1 MLFGWF
7 YFDWTILIVLPAILF
22 ASVAQLK
29 VKSTFEKY
37 AKLGTYSGL
46 TGAEAARRLLN
57 SKGLYHVNIVRTEG
71 SLTDHYDPR
80 DKTLYLS
87 REVHDFNTVSAIG
100 VACHEAGHAIQ
111 HEESYAPLHIR
122 MALVPVCNFGSRL
135 AMPLFIIGMF
145 LAVELG
151 YIFMVAGILCFSVA
165 TLFQLVTL
173 PVEFNASRRALEG
186 MTACGLVNG
195 KESDQAKEVLSAAAM
210 TYVAALATSLL
221 SLLRLIIIANNRR
234 DR

>member
-29 VKSTFEKY
+29 VRSTFEKY
-37 AKLGTYSGL
+37 AKLGTHSGL

-57 SKGLYHVNIVRTEG
+57 SKGLYHVNIVRTAG

-135 AMPLFIIGMF
+135 AMPLFIIGLF

-151 YIFMVAGILCFSVA
+151 YVFMVAGILCFSVA

-173 PVEFNASRRALEG
+173 PVEFNASRRALAG
-186 MTACGLVNG
+186 MTECGLLYG

-221 SLLRLIIIANNRR
+221 SLLRLIVIANNRR